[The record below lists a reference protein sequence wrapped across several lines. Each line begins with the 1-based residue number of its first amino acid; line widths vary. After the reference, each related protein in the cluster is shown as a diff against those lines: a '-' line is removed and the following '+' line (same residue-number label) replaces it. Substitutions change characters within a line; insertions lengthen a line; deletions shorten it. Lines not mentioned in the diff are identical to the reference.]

1 MLIIA
6 KQGILEVL
14 YCTFMS
20 EETTAPETGNN
31 DAVIKQLQQEIE
43 LLKKKNREV
52 VEEKQKIASN
62 AKNVATLPEG
72 ESVEALVKFKQQI
85 EQERL
90 EEKANILKH

>member
-1 MLIIA
+1 
-6 KQGILEVL
+6 
-14 YCTFMS
+14 MS
-20 EETTAPETGNN
+20 EETTAPETGNS

-90 EEKANILKH
+90 EEKGQYTEALNKREQ

>member
-1 MLIIA
+1 
-6 KQGILEVL
+6 
-14 YCTFMS
+14 MS

-72 ESVEALVKFKQQI
+72 ESIDSLLKFKQQI

-90 EEKANILKH
+90 EEKGQYTEA